1 MQQFTAA
8 EFKELFRPIWRMIF
22 DARLIT
28 QFAVDNGRPVGFIVG
43 AVDLVPL
50 FRSFRGRFDPP
61 QIIRLMRSAR
71 TRTGASPS
79 LGGAAGA
86 PRPTHRDDGG
96 AVLARPR
103 GDGLYQSFY
112 FSSTTPKPPHEVCR
126 VDRCPWPHPLSLLRQ
141 VHPCIDRITPG
152 RVSRMEG
159 FDSQTGDAT
168 GQRRGGKQSGAAA
181 NSPAHSGE
189 AK

>member
-1 MQQFTAA
+1 
-8 EFKELFRPIWRMIF
+8 MIF
-22 DARLIT
+22 DARLIA

-50 FRSFRGRFDPP
+50 FRSFRGRLGPTE
-61 QIIRLMRSAR
+61 IIRLMWAAR
-71 TRTGASPS
+71 TRT
-79 LGGAAGA
+79 
-86 PRPTHRDDGG
+86 RGG
-96 AVLARPR
+96 AVFGAVLPEYRGRHIATMAARFFR
-103 GDGLYQSFY
+103 DLEEMGFTKALST
-112 FSSTTPKPPHEVCR
+112 FSSTTPTPPHEVCR
-126 VDRCPWPHPLSLLRQ
+126 GDRCPWPHPLSLLRQ